1 MIKNIIAGVLI
12 VGAYFVW
19 AQRDVSHGPGITAP
33 EKPVISRLAWS
44 KATTKGDYVINPIRS
59 IKGEVRILKK
69 KRYYLD
75 ELQDLMPYD
84 FFVGW
89 DDMSDERNLSHM
101 FINLDSRDV
110 HLEFSNHPLSV
121 NQVYSQTDL
130 FHIIPANEETRDVL
144 AKVRNGHIVSFK
156 GHLVSVEKSP
166 NLTWTSSVNFNE
178 IGTNSNKIIWVE
190 ELTVR

>member
-1 MIKNIIAGVLI
+1 MIKNILAGVLI
-12 VGAYFVW
+12 IGAYFIW
-19 AQRDVSHGPGITAP
+19 AQRDVSHGPGIVAP
-33 EKPVISRLAWS
+33 EKPTISRLAWQ
-44 KATTKGDYVINPIRS
+44 KATTQNDYLINPIRS

-69 KRYYLD
+69 RRYYLD
-75 ELQDLMPYD
+75 ELHDLMPYD

-89 DDMSDERNLSHM
+89 DDMSDERNLNHM
-101 FINLDSRDV
+101 FINLDARDV

-121 NQVYSQTDL
+121 NQVYNQTDL
-130 FHIIPANEETRDVL
+130 FHIIPANEDVKKAL
-144 AKVRNGHIVSFK
+144 SQIRNGHIVDFK

-190 ELTVR
+190 EIVIR